1 MNAHQNA
8 RTTPLGRA
16 TLVRRVLEEG
26 WTRKAAA
33 DAFGL
38 SERTVSKWLA
48 RYRQAA
54 LAGLHNRSS
63 AARQVANRLPEPWV
77 DMIVR
82 LRREYRMTGQEIAE
96 RPTGALTDEADV
108 DRVARCSGT

>member
-33 DAFGL
+33 QAFGL
-38 SERTVSKWLA
+38 SERTVGKWLA

-54 LAGLHNRSS
+54 LAGLRNRSS
-63 AARQVANRLPEPWV
+63 AARQVANRLPEPGS
-77 DMIVR
+77 
-82 LRREYRMTGQEIAE
+82 T
-96 RPTGALTDEADV
+96 
-108 DRVARCSGT
+108 